1 MKVDGKAAAH
11 SWAQHLVFVLV
22 LGALWEWGARTGV
35 IDQSFVGS
43 PTGILQFT
51 WQNLFNARLWGDLGW
66 TMFSVVTSFFL
77 GSAAAIAVG
86 LAFVTWPRFES
97 FCDPY
102 VSALNALPRI
112 ALVPL
117 FILWFGL
124 GVGSKIAMGFSLSFF
139 IVLSSTVAGIRGV
152 SQDHVTLTRTLGA
165 SSRQLFF
172 WVTLPGAVPVLFS
185 GLRLGLIYAFLGVVG
200 AEVIASERGLGQ
212 QLSYLASTFAIDGVW
227 SLMFDLALIGVLIV
241 KLLNALERRLLHW
254 Q

>member
-1 MKVDGKAAAH
+1 MKA
-11 SWAQHLVFVLV
+11 STLLNFVRHALFV
-22 LGALWEWGARTGV
+22 SLLIGLWEWGARTGF

-43 PTGILQFT
+43 PLGIATFT
-51 WQNLFNARLWGDLGW
+51 VNNVSDQRLWGDLGW
-66 TMFSVVTSFFL
+66 TMFSVLVSFSI
-77 GSAAAIAVG
+77 GASAAIATG
-86 LAFVTWPRFES
+86 LAFVTWPKLES
-97 FCDPY
+97 FCEPY
-102 VSALNALPRI
+102 VNALNVLPRI

-124 GVGSKIAMGFSLSFF
+124 GVGSKIAMGVSLTFF
-139 IVLSSTVAGIRGV
+139 IVLSSTIAGMRGV

-165 SSRQLFF
+165 SSRQMFF

-185 GLRLGLIYAFLGVVG
+185 GLRLGIVYAFLGVVG

-227 SLMFDLALIGVLIV
+227 SLLIDLALVGVLIM
-241 KLLNALERRLLHW
+241 KSMNWLERRLLHW

>member
-1 MKVDGKAAAH
+1 MKANVRQTLLKHVLFVTAA
-11 SWAQHLVFVLV
+11 VL
-22 LGALWEWGARTGV
+22 LWEWGARSGV

-43 PTGILQFT
+43 PLGIATFT
-51 WQNLFNARLWGDLGW
+51 VNNFLDARLWGDLGW
-66 TMFSVVTSFFL
+66 TMFSVIVSFSI
-77 GSAAAIAVG
+77 GSAAAIGTG
-86 LAFVTWPRFES
+86 LAFVTWPKFES

-102 VSALNALPRI
+102 VSALNVLPRI

-124 GVGSKIAMGFSLSFF
+124 GVGSKIAMGVSLTFF
-139 IVLSSTVAGIRGV
+139 IVLSSTIAGMRGV
-152 SQDHVTLTRTLGA
+152 SQDHLTLTKTLGA
-165 SSRQLFF
+165 NSKQVFF

-185 GLRLGLIYAFLGVVG
+185 GLRLGIIYAFLGVVG

-227 SLMFDLALIGVLIV
+227 SLLFDLALIGVLIM
-241 KLLNALERRLLHW
+241 KAMNWLERRLLHW

>member
-1 MKVDGKAAAH
+1 MKANVFKTLARHAA
-11 SWAQHLVFVLV
+11 FVAAIV
-22 LGALWEWGARTGV
+22 LLWEWGARTGV

-43 PTGILQFT
+43 PLGIATFT
-51 WQNLFNARLWGDLGW
+51 VNNFFDARLWGDLGW
-66 TMFSVVTSFFL
+66 TMFSVIVSFSI
-77 GSAAAIAVG
+77 GSAAAIGTG
-86 LAFVTWPRFES
+86 LVFVTWPKFEA

-102 VSALNALPRI
+102 VSALNVLPRI

-124 GVGSKIAMGFSLSFF
+124 GVGSKIAMGVSLTFF
-139 IVLSSTVAGIRGV
+139 IVLSSTIAGMRGV
-152 SQDHVTLTRTLGA
+152 SQDHLTLTKTLGA
-165 SSRQLFF
+165 NSKQVFF

-185 GLRLGLIYAFLGVVG
+185 GLRLGIIYAFLGVVG

-227 SLMFDLALIGVLIV
+227 SLLFDLALIGVLIM
-241 KLLNALERRLLHW
+241 KAMNWLERRLLHW

>member
-1 MKVDGKAAAH
+1 MKAENARNLFRHA
-11 SWAQHLVFVLV
+11 VFVTVALS
-22 LGALWEWGARTGV
+22 LWEWGARTGV

-43 PTGILQFT
+43 PLGIATFT
-51 WQNLFNARLWGDLGW
+51 LNNFLNARMWVDMGW
-66 TMFSVVTSFFL
+66 TMFSVVVSFTL
-77 GSAAAIAVG
+77 GSAAAIGTG
-86 LAFVTWPRFES
+86 LVFVTWPKFEA

-102 VSALNALPRI
+102 VSALNVLPRI

-124 GVGSKIAMGFSLSFF
+124 GVGSKIAMGFSLTFF
-139 IVLSSTVAGIRGV
+139 IVLSSTIAGMRGV

-165 SSRQLFF
+165 SSRQMFF

-212 QLSYLASTFAIDGVW
+212 QLSYLASTFDIDGVW
-227 SLMFDLALIGVLIV
+227 SLLFDLSVIGVVIM
-241 KLLNALERRLLHW
+241 KLMNWLERRLLSW

>member
-1 MKVDGKAAAH
+1 MKVKFLPNL
-11 SWAQHLVFVLV
+11 AQHFLFVILA
-22 LGALWEWGARTGV
+22 LALWEWGARTGV

-43 PTGILQFT
+43 PQGIAYFT
-51 WQNLFNARLWGDLGW
+51 LNNFFNVRLWGDLGW
-66 TMFSVVTSFFL
+66 TMLSVSLSFAL
-77 GSAAAIAVG
+77 GSAAAIAMG
-86 LAFVTWPRFES
+86 LAFVTWPRFEA

-102 VSALNALPRI
+102 VSALNVLPRI
-112 ALVPL
+112 AMVPL

-124 GVGSKIAMGFSLSFF
+124 GIGSKIAMGFSLTFF
-139 IVLSSTVAGIRGV
+139 IVLSSTVAGMRGV

-165 SSRQLFF
+165 TSQQLFF

-227 SLMFDLALIGVLIV
+227 SLLFDLALVGVLLM
-241 KLLNALERRLLHW
+241 KLMNWLERRLLHW

>member
-1 MKVDGKAAAH
+1 MKAENARNVFRHA
-11 SWAQHLVFVLV
+11 VFVTV
-22 LGALWEWGARTGV
+22 ALGLWEWGARTGV

-43 PTGILQFT
+43 PLGIATFT
-51 WQNLFNARLWGDLGW
+51 LKNFLNARMWVDMGW
-66 TMFSVVTSFFL
+66 TMFSVVVSFTL
-77 GSAAAIAVG
+77 GSAAAIGTG
-86 LAFVTWPRFES
+86 LVFVTWPKFEA

-102 VSALNALPRI
+102 VSALNVLPRI

-124 GVGSKIAMGFSLSFF
+124 GVGSKIAMGFSLTFF
-139 IVLSSTVAGIRGV
+139 IVLSSTIAGMRGV

-165 SSRQLFF
+165 SSRQMFF

-212 QLSYLASTFAIDGVW
+212 QLSYLASTFDIDGVW
-227 SLMFDLALIGVLIV
+227 SLLFDLSLIGVVIM
-241 KLLNALERRLLHW
+241 KLMNWLERRLLSW